1 MILEYLIDTDTFI
14 YIKNHKPPR
23 VLEHFNGLKPGSV
36 GISVITYGELFRGAE
51 RSEYKQQNHDNL
63 RGIFRLIPIQPLPI
77 DAGMNYG
84 IIRSSLE
91 KQGNTIGGNDF
102 WIAAHAVTLGL
113 TLVTNNTREFKR
125 VAGLSIENW
134 V

>member
-1 MILEYLIDTDTFI
+1 MRLKYLIDTDTFI
-14 YIKNHKPPR
+14 YIKNHKPQQ
-23 VLEHFNGLKPGSV
+23 VLERFNRLKPGAV

-51 RSEYKQQNHDNL
+51 RSEYKQQNHDKL
-63 RGIFRLIPIQPLPI
+63 KGIFRLIPIQSLPL

-91 KQGNTIGGNDF
+91 RQGCIIGGNDI

-113 TLVTNNTREFKR
+113 PLVTNNTREFER
-125 VAGLSIENW
+125 VAGLRIENW